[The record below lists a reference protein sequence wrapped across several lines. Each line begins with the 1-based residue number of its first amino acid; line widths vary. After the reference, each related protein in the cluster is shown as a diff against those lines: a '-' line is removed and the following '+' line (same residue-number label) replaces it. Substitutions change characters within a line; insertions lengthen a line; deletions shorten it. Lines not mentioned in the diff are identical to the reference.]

1 MTVLE
6 VANRDAALREWLS
19 QAHGDR
25 LLLTR
30 DGVPA
35 AIVTSVDGLDL
46 EEIATASDP
55 EFWRLINQRRQEPV
69 VSLQEARQALGL

>member
-1 MTVLE
+1 MTVIE
-6 VANRDAALREWLS
+6 VASQDAALREWLS
-19 QAHGDR
+19 QAHGGR

-30 DGVPA
+30 GGVPA